1 MKTMRV
7 ARLHGVGDIR
17 LRDEPIPTLRPDE
30 SLLRV
35 TAVGICGSDLHWFAQ
50 GGIGD
55 ARLAQPLILG
65 HEFAGVVE
73 SGELRGRRV
82 AVDPQISCGKCE
94 PCREGNPNLCLAHH
108 FAGHG
113 SDDGALRE
121 WIAWHPD
128 CLFPLPDALSDED
141 GVMLEPLGIA
151 LHAVDL
157 AHLRPGMTVGVY
169 GCGPIGLLIVQVA
182 RISGAARV
190 LATEKLAHRRDAARA
205 SGAEVFVA
213 DGDEARA
220 ILAATNGRGV
230 DVAFEVAGENA
241 ALETAIATAKFG
253 GCVIWAGIPED
264 DRATITASSVRRKG
278 LTIKAVR
285 RMKHTYPRAIDLVA
299 RKQVD
304 VRSLVTHHFALENVG
319 EAFAAAARRE
329 GIKVIVNSEAVRQ

>member
-1 MKTMRV
+1 MKTMRA

-17 LRDEPIPTLRPDE
+17 VRDEPIPTPRPDE
-30 SLLRV
+30 ALIRV
-35 TAVGICGSDLHWFAQ
+35 AAVGICGSDLHWFAR

-55 ARLAQPLILG
+55 AQLAQPLILG
-65 HEFAGVVE
+65 HEFTGVVE

-82 AVDPQISCGKCE
+82 AVDPQINCGKCE
-94 PCREGNPNLCLAHH
+94 PCREGNPNLCLAHR

-121 WIAWHPD
+121 FIAWQPE

-169 GCGPIGLLIVQVA
+169 GCGPIGLLIIQVA

-190 LATEKLAHRRDAARA
+190 LATDKLAHRLDAARA
-205 SGAEVFVA
+205 SGAEVFAA

-220 ILAATNGRGV
+220 LLAASQQRGV

-241 ALETAIATAKFG
+241 ALETAITTAKPG

-264 DRATITASSVRRKG
+264 DRATISASSARRKG
-278 LTIKAVR
+278 LTIKVVR

-299 RKQVD
+299 RGRVD
-304 VRSLVTHHFALENVG
+304 VRSLVTHRFPLEKTS
-319 EAFAAAARRE
+319 EAFAVAARRE
-329 GIKVIVNSEAVRQ
+329 GIKVIVNQ